1 MKNEVLKKLDEVSVE
16 TLNWVQ
22 QFAEQGIEFIETQA
36 PLLCQEIIV
45 YNRILYSIGVSI
57 PFIVGCIW
65 LIIYFKV
72 TKPLYK
78 IEKWN
83 NLQENTAVASNIIPI
98 FGFIIS
104 LVFFSLN
111 LKSFIKVWFA
121 PRVFLLEYFSNL
133 IN

>member
-1 MKNEVLKKLDEVSVE
+1 MKSETPEKLDKVGVE

-57 PFIVGCIW
+57 PFIIGCIW
-65 LIIYFKV
+65 LIIYFKI
-72 TKPLYK
+72 TKPFFKL
-78 IEKWN
+78 EKWKD
-83 NLQENTAVASNIIPI
+83 LQKNIVIAMNIIPI

-104 LVFFSLN
+104 SVLFGTN
-111 LKSFIKVWFA
+111 LESFIKVWFA

-133 IN
+133 VN